1 MWDDYPA
8 HLHID
13 LLPSAQGQG
22 WGRALM
28 DRFLAQLRAAGV
40 AGVHL
45 GVATVNLRA
54 VAFYAR
60 LGFCVLR
67 ADEETQILGMR
78 LAKP

>member
-28 DRFLAQLRAAGV
+28 DRFLAQVRSAG
-40 AGVHL
+40 ARGVHL
-45 GVATVNLRA
+45 GVATVNRGA
-54 VAFYAR
+54 AAFYTR
-60 LGFCVLR
+60 LGFHLLR
-67 ADEETQILGMR
+67 ADEETQTLGLR
-78 LAKP
+78 LDDQ